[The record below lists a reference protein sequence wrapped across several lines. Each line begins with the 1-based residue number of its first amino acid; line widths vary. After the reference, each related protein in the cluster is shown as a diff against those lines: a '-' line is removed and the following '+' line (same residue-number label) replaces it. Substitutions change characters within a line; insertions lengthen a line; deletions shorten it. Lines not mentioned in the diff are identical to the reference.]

1 MISTIVTCVSVCGAA
16 VAGVSDYAP
25 ATRGWV
31 NVTVEDKVG
40 SIKRDLA
47 NTRLQVN
54 NLRRENLEKEKSDRA
69 LQLQSE
75 TNSSTRQL
83 LEQRLRQINDDL
95 QDVQSERTMIRA
107 TSP

>member
-1 MISTIVTCVSVCGAA
+1 MISTLVGCISVCSVAI
-16 VAGVSDYAP
+16 AGVSDYAP
-25 ATRGWV
+25 ATRGYV
-31 NVTVEDKVG
+31 NTAVEDKVG

-54 NLRRENLEKEKSDRA
+54 NLRRENLEKEKSDRT
-69 LQLQSE
+69 LQLQTE
-75 TNSSTRQL
+75 NNSSTRQL